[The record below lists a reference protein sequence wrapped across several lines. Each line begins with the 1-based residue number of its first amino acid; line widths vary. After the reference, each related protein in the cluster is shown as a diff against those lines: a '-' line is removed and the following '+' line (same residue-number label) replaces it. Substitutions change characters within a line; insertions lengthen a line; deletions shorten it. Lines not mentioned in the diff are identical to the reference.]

1 MRVSLSATPNIQDGD
16 VREVCNEP
24 MTKIFKNEQGTYKV
38 VIPKGLGESMNLD
51 GEEVEWQVKSSDTL
65 EMTRAEE

>member
-1 MRVSLSATPNIQDGD
+1 
-16 VREVCNEP
+16 
-24 MTKIFKNEQGTYKV
+24 MTKVFKNEQGTYKV